1 MMQKK
6 SIYDVE
12 QKRKI
17 QKKLRFTNPL
27 SRKVDYGKKILEIT
41 IVDWSRF
48 ILLVSNNLCGQ
59 PTPSRR
65 RVAFAIVVSKLEV
78 QVFVV

>member
-12 QKRKI
+12 QKRKM

-27 SRKVDYGKKILEIT
+27 SRKVDYGKKIFEIT

-59 PTPSRR
+59 PTRR
-65 RVAFAIVVSKLEV
+65 RVAFAIVVFKLEV